1 MKRNE
6 TFTQQTVDF
15 ITANEDLELAGR
27 IFDAICKEAINEE
40 GKGDTKK
47 TFCALAKATA
57 MFLGMCSNLT
67 PEDNKV
73 RADEFFDPYTDVL
86 DFYCYAVDTDSV
98 MAQEDAENKQEK
110 TDEP

>member
-27 IFDAICKEAINEE
+27 IFAAICKEAINEE

-47 TFCALAKATA
+47 TFCALAKASA

-67 PEDNKV
+67 PEDDKM
-73 RADEFFDPYTDVL
+73 RADEFFDPYTEVL
-86 DFYCYAVDTDSV
+86 DFYCFAADTDRI
-98 MAQEDAENKQEK
+98 MANEDAEDEQEK
-110 TDEP
+110 TTEL